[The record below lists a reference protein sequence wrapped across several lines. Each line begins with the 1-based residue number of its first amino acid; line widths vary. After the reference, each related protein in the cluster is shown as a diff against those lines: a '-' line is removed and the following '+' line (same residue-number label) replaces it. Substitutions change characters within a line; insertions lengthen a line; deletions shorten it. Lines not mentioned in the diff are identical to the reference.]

1 MDDLIGRGGVVAGGS
16 VMDEMNALFAPP
28 GREAKMAGLKPKTVE
43 LHPYFKR
50 PGSTYISFLRS
61 LQSWKAKFLPTTM

>member
-1 MDDLIGRGGVVAGGS
+1 MRPTSQTDSVKMDDLIGRGGGGVVAGGS

-50 PGSTYISFLRS
+50 PGLY
-61 LQSWKAKFLPTTM
+61 